1 MKKWIKD
8 YLSFSQKE
16 RIGLLG
22 MLMLLGLF
30 IAAPH
35 FLKDTH
41 QPLPVDQLQ
50 WTEQVNYPTQI
61 SQGNTSGNSFSK
73 AISHAT
79 NQPVRRFFFDPNT
92 ASAALLSQLGFTAK
106 NIKTLCNYRNKGGR
120 FKEAA
125 DLKKIWGIHP
135 DLAIS
140 IMPFVRIEAL
150 YQKRESY
157 VSKDSTYGKK
167 EYIRRMPQKIE
178 INTADQTAWEQLPGI
193 GPVLAG
199 RIIKYRNHLGQ
210 FNSIAEIRKTYG
222 LTDSVFSIIE
232 PFLQLN
238 NNISP
243 AEKSRLELPSINT
256 ASEALLIKAGIS
268 PNIASAIVQYRK
280 LYGLFQ
286 QLEDLRKIVFIQPAQ
301 YEQLIQQVRL

>member
-22 MLMLLGLF
+22 LLMLLGLF
-30 IAAPH
+30 IAAPY
-35 FLKDTH
+35 FLKDTP
-41 QPLPVDQLQ
+41 QPLPVEQLQ
-50 WTEQVNYPTQI
+50 WTNQVDYPKEKGPD
-61 SQGNTSGNSFSK
+61 SNFSNTVSPSTKNTLSL
-73 AISHAT
+73 
-79 NQPVRRFFFDPNT
+79 FFFDPNT
-92 ASAALLSQLGFTAK
+92 ASTSMLGKLGFTEK
-106 NIKTLCNYRNKGGR
+106 NIKTLSNYRNKGGR

-140 IMPFVRIEAL
+140 LMPFVRIEAL
-150 YQKRESY
+150 YQKREANTY
-157 VSKDSTYGKK
+157 RDSTYGKK
-167 EYIRRMPQKIE
+167 EYSRRMPHKIE

-199 RIIKYRNHLGQ
+199 RILKYRNHLGQ
-210 FNSIAEIRKTYG
+210 FNSISEIRKTYG

-238 NNISP
+238 NSTSP
-243 AEKSRLELPSINT
+243 TEKSRLELPSINT
-256 ASEALLIKAGIS
+256 ASEALLIKAGVS
-268 PNIASAIVQYRK
+268 PDIASAIVQYRK